1 MLYITSPIIR
11 FVPVEGSFPA
21 RWEGRDYQA
30 QIYAFGILP
39 LGQQTIGI
47 EYPPAEGDCRMLRD
61 NGRGQLIKRWDHW
74 LLVEPENGGTH
85 YTDRVDIEAGILT
98 PFIAL
103 YARMFFAHRQR
114 RWRKLIKNNFAELEA

>member
-1 MLYITSPIIR
+1 MLYITAPIIR
-11 FVPVEGSFPA
+11 FEPVEGSFPA
-21 RWEGRDYQA
+21 RWEARDYPA
-30 QIYAFGILP
+30 KLYAFGFLP

-47 EYPPAEGDCRMLRD
+47 EYPPIEGDCRTLRD

-74 LLVEPENGGTH
+74 LLVEPEDGGTR

-103 YARMFFAHRQR
+103 YAQMFFAHRQR
-114 RWRKLIKNNFAELEA
+114 RWRKLINSKFSELEA